1 MRRRRLLLLPLAGLL
16 LLATGAGVAVVLT
29 DQLGIRSEA
38 VDLPAEDPVAAP
50 ERASV
55 APLRLAWTVDE
66 TDPRLAAASQE
77 LAVALGDALVDGG
90 EVPLEL
96 VGGGAGDDETYTLAG
111 TPEALRLEA
120 ATDAGLARGMYD
132 LASRARAGRSM
143 LERLGE
149 TVTPRLAFR
158 MADLGAVGVTPD
170 EEEWLA
176 GDDYSH
182 ISGAFRDALLPE
194 APYVDELAFA
204 AAADTFE
211 AFARHA
217 TAQGFTAIA
226 VPGLIEFLTFDDA
239 GVYRDDPGR
248 IAQAEAMRAAY
259 RPMLS
264 YAQSLG
270 LETYLRTDML
280 TLTTPL
286 ERHLDAGFGLDAT
299 DPGLWEVYTGAMDEL
314 YAAMPQLD
322 GVVLRI
328 GEAGEVYDVPGLDY
342 YSRLAVRNVAEVRAM
357 LTALSAQAE
366 RSGTDVIF
374 RTWSVGVGAVGD
386 LHTDV
391 DSYRAVLDGIDSP
404 NLVVSTKYTLGDFYS
419 HLPFNDTL
427 EIGEHRRIVEFQ
439 SRREFEF
446 FGAFPNDLGVQYRD
460 ALQHFL
466 AANPNV
472 EGVWI
477 WTQDGGPWRAG
488 PMSLELTSG
497 FWQLFELNTELALGL
512 ARDPEADPAQLTADW
527 AHRWL
532 SDDPATVAAIGE
544 AMALSREAIT
554 TGLYIGPY
562 ADRKVF
568 AIGLEPPPMMWLFEW
583 DIVTGDSAVL
593 DVLYAIS
600 RDELDAAIAEGD
612 RASSVVV
619 EMLARVAGTDVAS
632 WRPGMREQFV
642 AALEYE
648 LSTLDVL
655 GHYRSYFLRLAE
667 WHDTGS
673 LDAYAAWNASLE
685 RYRAAAS
692 EHLATYTGD
701 VQHPPL
707 MLTAAELGIA
717 RAERDLPMAW
727 AARVLLGLLVLWIGL
742 GIAARH
748 PRIRRV
754 PGAAASSALLAAALR
769 PWRAVDAV
777 DALPTRER
785 VLLVAV
791 PAVALVASRG
801 ILTWFEAPA
810 HSVTMLAAWAVFAA
824 VAVLAARRRSIWPVV
839 ATLGGV
845 ALLRVVLLVA
855 VLAPT
860 GPGGYWFGF
869 WTDPARRSLYVTIAL
884 ALLLWLVV
892 AAAWTLATQLGARR
906 ATGFALLGVGAAVGG
921 VAVLVGVVGAETA
934 LTAWNDQ
941 LGLLPWGLARI
952 LGITTYLD
960 IPADTP
966 WYAAALGAMLL
977 AAGALLALPP
987 RTRSRA

>member
-1 MRRRRLLLLPLAGLL
+1 VSLRRLLLLPLAWVL
-16 LLATGAGVAVVLT
+16 LLAAGAGIAFVLT
-29 DQLGIRSEA
+29 DELGIRTEA
-38 VDLPAEDPVAAP
+38 VDIPAENPVAAT
-50 ERASV
+50 ERPSV
-55 APLRLAWTVDE
+55 APIALQVFVDE
-66 TDPRLAAASQE
+66 TVPRLEVAAAE
-77 LAVALGDALVDGG
+77 LAASLGDALSD
-90 EVPLEL
+90 EPDATLEL
-96 VGGGAGDDETYTLAG
+96 VGGGAGGDETYTLTG
-111 TPEALRLEA
+111 TPEALRIEA

-132 LASRARAGRSM
+132 LAAQARAGRSM
-143 LERLGE
+143 LEHLGD

-194 APYVDELAFA
+194 APYVDQLVFA

-217 TAQGFTAIA
+217 AAQGFTAIA
-226 VPGLIEFLTFDDA
+226 VPGLIEFLTFDGA
-239 GVYRDDPGR
+239 GVYRDAPDR
-248 IAQAEAMRAAY
+248 VAQAEAMRAAY
-259 RPMLS
+259 RPMLA
-264 YAQSLG
+264 YAESLG

-286 ERHLDAGFGLDAT
+286 EQHLAAEFGLDAT
-299 DPGLWEVYTGAMDEL
+299 DPALWEVYTGAMDEL
-314 YAAMPQLD
+314 YAAVPQLD
-322 GVVLRI
+322 GIVIRI
-328 GEAGEVYDVPGLDY
+328 GEAGDVYDVPGFDY
-342 YSRLAVRNVAEVRAM
+342 YSRLAVRNVDEVRAM
-357 LTALSAQAE
+357 LTALTGQAE

-386 LHTDV
+386 MHTDA

-404 NLVVSTKYTLGDFYS
+404 HLVVSTKYTLGDFYS

-427 EIGEHRRIVEFQ
+427 EIGDHRRIVEFQ

-446 FGAFPNDLGVQYRD
+446 FGAFPNDLGVLYRD
-460 ALQHFL
+460 ALQSFL
-466 AANPNV
+466 DANDNI

-512 ARDPEADPAQLTADW
+512 ARDPDADPAELTADW

-532 SDDPATVAAIGE
+532 SDDSATVAAIGE
-544 AMALSREAIT
+544 AMALSREAVT
-554 TGLYIGPY
+554 KGLYIGPY
-562 ADRKVF
+562 ADEKVY

-593 DVLYAIS
+593 DVIYAIS

-612 RASSVVV
+612 RAQHVVA
-619 EMLARVAGTDVAS
+619 EMLLRITDTDGAT
-632 WRPGMREQFV
+632 WKPGMREQFV
-642 AALEYE
+642 ATLEYE
-648 LSTLDVL
+648 QSTLNVL

-673 LDAYAAWNASLE
+673 LDAYAAWTVSLDL
-685 RYRAAAS
+685 YREAAAR
-692 EHLATYTGD
+692 HLETYTGD

-707 MLTAAELGIA
+707 NLTAADLGIT

-727 AARVLLGLLVLWIGL
+727 AARVLLGLALIWIVL

-748 PRIRRV
+748 PRVRRI
-754 PGAAASSALLAAALR
+754 PGAAASAALLTAATR
-769 PWRAVDAV
+769 PWRAVEAV
-777 DALPTRER
+777 RGLGMPDR
-785 VLLVAV
+785 VLLIAV
-791 PAVALVASRG
+791 PGVALVASRG

-810 HSVTMLAAWAVFAA
+810 HALTMLAAWAVFAA
-824 VAVLAARRRSIWPVV
+824 VAVVAARRVSIWPVI
-839 ATLGGV
+839 ATIGGV
-845 ALLRVVLLVA
+845 ALLRVVLLLA

-869 WTDPARRSLYVTIAL
+869 WTDPTLRSIYVTVAV

-892 AAAWTLATQLGARR
+892 AAAWTLAVQLGRRR
-906 ATGFALLGVGAAVGG
+906 ATGVVLTGVGAAVGG
-921 VAVLVGVVGAETA
+921 IAAFIGLVGAETA
-934 LTAWNDQ
+934 LTVWNDQ
-941 LGLLPWGLARI
+941 MGLLPWGLSRI

-960 IPADTP
+960 IPGDTP
-966 WYAAALGAMLL
+966 WYAAAFGAVLVVGGLLL
-977 AAGALLALPP
+977 AVPKGQ
-987 RTRSRA
+987 RVGR